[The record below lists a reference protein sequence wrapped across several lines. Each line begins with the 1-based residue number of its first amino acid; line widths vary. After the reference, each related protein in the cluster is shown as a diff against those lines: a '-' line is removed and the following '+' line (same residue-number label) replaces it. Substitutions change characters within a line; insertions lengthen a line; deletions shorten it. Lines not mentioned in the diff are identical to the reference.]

1 MTEGHDTD
9 VRHHFDDELD
19 EIRRGLVDLGM
30 LVVENLRHA
39 GLVMLENRLDE
50 VAEVKQADK
59 AVNAGYEDLEQRVF
73 QILAL
78 QQPVATDLRFLVAAT
93 RILYEL
99 ERSGDLAVNIVKQL
113 RRLDGLPPDP
123 ALHAILGQLVDAS
136 SAMFGRGVE
145 AIASMDPNIGIVAE
159 SEDETT
165 DQLTSDLFSAV
176 TARQDSL
183 GLEAS
188 VGMFY
193 VGRFLERIADH
204 GVNIAQNVTFVT
216 TGAFPEDD

>member
-1 MTEGHDTD
+1 MTAGHDTD
-9 VRHHFDDELD
+9 LRHHFDDELD
-19 EIRRGLVDLGM
+19 AIRRGLVDLGT
-30 LVVENLRHA
+30 LVVDNLRHA

-50 VAEVKQADK
+50 VAAVKDADK
-59 AVNAGYEDLEQRVF
+59 AVNAGYEDLEQKVF

-123 ALHAILGQLVDAS
+123 TLHAILAQLVDAS

-145 AIASMDPNIGIVAE
+145 AMATMDPSIGMAAE
-159 SEDETT
+159 SEDEKT

-176 TARQDSL
+176 TERQDTL